1 MPPMMKLVS
10 DAGSSRP
17 GLYETSDWLLSPCVG
32 LHVSMYVQ
40 CEEWRSVQRA
50 LQSRQTD
57 MIAERAEDWIGIVGR
72 FASHVIVEA
81 TTTLL
86 VTMVIHPFVTM
97 HNTGRR
103 ELRITLTTQLP

>member
-1 MPPMMKLVS
+1 MMKLVS

-97 HNTGRR
+97 HNTGTGLT